1 MTDKSFYATIKLTT
15 GEEILA
21 EVSPCDEN
29 DAEFFL
35 IANPI
40 TISETTQIDH
50 QKGIAM
56 SGLLPKKWMLYSN
69 DDMTIIYKHHVISI
83 SELDKFGVEFYLK
96 ALISARMSSPIK
108 RKVDSRDNVGY
119 VGSIDEYRIEL
130 EKMYEMSHDI
140 SDDPLA

>member
-1 MTDKSFYATIKLTT
+1 
-15 GEEILA
+15 
-21 EVSPCDEN
+21 
-29 DAEFFL
+29 
-35 IANPI
+35 
-40 TISETTQIDH
+40 
-50 QKGIAM
+50 M